1 MSAVQSRWLDWER
14 SADQIPQRTTDTK
27 PAKTT
32 ELNSDVFVGSVARI
46 MQKKKAARTEQA
58 AVFARAELNRTGV
71 RWIKDGT
78 GPAGDWGDLGTLA
91 LHVAIGAVGLDGAR
105 ALHLDGDDVPARCK
119 VRSVGGEPLMREGSI
134 YGPAN

>member
-1 MSAVQSRWLDWER
+1 MSAAQSRWLDWER
-14 SADQIPQRTTDTK
+14 SAEQISQRATDTK

-46 MQKKKAARTEQA
+46 MQKKEAARTEQA

-71 RWIKDGT
+71 RLIKDGT
-78 GPAGDWGDLGTLA
+78 GRAGDWGDLGTLA

-119 VRSVGGEPLMREGSI
+119 VTSVGGEPLMWEGSI